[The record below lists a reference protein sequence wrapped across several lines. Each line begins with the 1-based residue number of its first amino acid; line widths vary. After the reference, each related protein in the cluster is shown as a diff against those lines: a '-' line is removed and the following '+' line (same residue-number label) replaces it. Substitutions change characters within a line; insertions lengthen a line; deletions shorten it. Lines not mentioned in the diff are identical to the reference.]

1 MFTYRVINSSISYI
15 EEDGKNI
22 ICRKNKL
29 FDGDI
34 VKDDIIIKSK
44 NREIIQVGLLN
55 TYKSTIF
62 GKNKKG
68 STIYIVEPLKHNL
81 PKFLVAYN
89 GKIKG
94 KLIVRFKFIN
104 WNKKLP
110 TGILV
115 NIIGLLDKINMD
127 KLLLYHHN
135 INTKKIIFDTK
146 VNNYE
151 KKIVRKDLTDIPFI
165 SIDPTGSTDIDD
177 AIYINNNMVYV
188 TIAQP
193 IVYLNKNI
201 IEEMAKTKFSTIYS
215 SNNIHLFGEKVTELS
230 SLIENKL
237 RYSYTVVFK
246 DGKLYEHYPSIVM
259 VRRNYSYDYV
269 NTNMK
274 KYIDGFEDAQSMIS
288 HYMILTNL
296 AIGNIM
302 KNKNMIYRI
311 TKGDSMNAIYTFDD
325 TINYHSNLDKS
336 YYLHFTSPIR
346 RLVDNII
353 HMKITYNI
361 DINNDIDIMNEIST
375 SISRFHRN
383 LELDKN
389 ISNIVED
396 IEYDAKLIE
405 IRDYS
410 WYIYIDNIG
419 YITYNI
425 IPKILTSL
433 TSIPK
438 LKIGSTFKVKLY
450 KRKGILPKNKLI
462 IVSKYDLFKN

>member
-1 MFTYRVINSSISYI
+1 MFTYRVINDSISYI
-15 EEDGKNI
+15 EQDGKNI

-34 VKDDIIIKSK
+34 VNNDIITSK
-44 NREIIQVGLLN
+44 NREIIHVGLLN
-55 TYKSTIF
+55 TYKTTIY

-68 STIYIVEPLKHNL
+68 STIYIVDPLKKNL

-94 KLIVRFKFIN
+94 KLIIRFKFTN
-104 WNKKLP
+104 WDNKLP
-110 TGILV
+110 SANLI
-115 NIIGLLDKINMD
+115 NIIGKVGEINID
-127 KLLLYHHN
+127 KLLLYHYN
-135 INTKKIIFDTK
+135 INTKKIDFK
-146 VNNYE
+146 VNINDNE
-151 KKIVRKDLTDIPFI
+151 KKIKRKDITNLPFI

-177 AIYINNNMVYV
+177 AIYINNNMVYI

-193 IVYLNKNI
+193 IVYLNKKN
-201 IEEMAKTKFSTIYS
+201 IEEMLKTKFSTIYS
-215 SNNIHLFGEKVTELS
+215 SNNIHLFGEEITKLS
-230 SLIENKL
+230 SLLENKI

-246 DGKLYEHYPSIVM
+246 DNKLYDHYPSIVM
-259 VRRNYSYDYV
+259 VKKNYSYDYV

-274 KYIDGFEDAQSMIS
+274 DYIVGFEDAQSMIS

-296 AIGNIM
+296 AIGDIM
-302 KNKNMIYRI
+302 KNKNMIYR
-311 TKGDSMNAIYTFDD
+311 TTSKDSMNAIYSYDNNN
-325 TINYHSNLDKS
+325 NYHSNLDKS
-336 YYLHFTSPIR
+336 NYVHFTSPIR

-361 DINNDIDIMNEIST
+361 DINNDIDIMNNIST
-375 SISRFHRN
+375 SITRFNRN

-389 ISNIVED
+389 INNIID
-396 IEYDAKLIE
+396 DMEYDAKLIE
-405 IRDYS
+405 IRDFS

-433 TSIPK
+433 TDIPK
-438 LKIGSTFKVKLY
+438 LKIGSNFKVKLY
-450 KRKGILPKNKLI
+450 KRKGILPKDKLI

>member
-22 ICRKNKL
+22 MCRKDKL

-44 NREIIQVGLLN
+44 NREIIHVGLLN

-94 KLIVRFKFIN
+94 KLIIRFKFNN

-110 TGILV
+110 TGNLISIIGKLGEV
-115 NIIGLLDKINMD
+115 NID
-127 KLLLYHHN
+127 KLLLYHYN
-135 INTKKIIFDTK
+135 INIKKINFDIK
-146 VNNYE
+146 INNHE
-151 KKIVRKDLTDIPFI
+151 KKIVRKDITNIPFI
-165 SIDPTGSTDIDD
+165 SIDPKGSTDIDD
-177 AIYINNNMVYV
+177 AIYINNNIVYI

-201 IEEMAKTKFSTIYS
+201 IEEMVKTKFSTIYS
-215 SNNIHLFGEKVTELS
+215 NNNIHLFGKKITELS
-230 SLIENKL
+230 SLVENKL

-259 VRRNYSYDYV
+259 VKNNYSYDYI
-269 NTNMK
+269 NNNMK
-274 KYIDGFEDAQSMIS
+274 DYIDGFEYAQSMIS

-311 TKGDSMNAIYTFDD
+311 TKENSMNAIYTYDNN
-325 TINYHSNLDKS
+325 INYHSNLNKS

-361 DINNDIDIMNEIST
+361 DINNDINIMNEIST

-389 ISNIVED
+389 INNIIED

-433 TSIPK
+433 TNIPK

-462 IVSKYDLFKN
+462 IISKYDLFKN

>member
-22 ICRKNKL
+22 MCRKDKL

-34 VKDDIIIKSK
+34 VKDNIIIKSK
-44 NREIIQVGLLN
+44 NREIIHVGLLN

-68 STIYIVEPLKHNL
+68 LTIYIVEPLKHNL

-94 KLIVRFKFIN
+94 KLIIRFKFNN

-110 TGILV
+110 TGNLISIIGKLGEV
-115 NIIGLLDKINMD
+115 NID
-127 KLLLYHHN
+127 KLLLYHYN
-135 INTKKIIFDTK
+135 INIKKINFDIK
-146 VNNYE
+146 INNHE
-151 KKIVRKDLTDIPFI
+151 KKIVRKDITNIPFI
-165 SIDPTGSTDIDD
+165 SIDPKGSTDIDD
-177 AIYINNNMVYV
+177 AIYINKNMVYI

-201 IEEMAKTKFSTIYS
+201 IEEMVKTKFSTIYS
-215 SNNIHLFGEKVTELS
+215 NNNIHLFGKKITELS
-230 SLIENKL
+230 SLVENKL

-246 DGKLYEHYPSIVM
+246 DDKLYEHYPSIVM
-259 VRRNYSYDYV
+259 VKNNYSYDYV
-269 NTNMK
+269 NNNMK
-274 KYIDGFEDAQSMIS
+274 DYIDGFEDAQSMIS

-311 TKGDSMNAIYTFDD
+311 TKKNSMNAIYTYDNN
-325 TINYHSNLDKS
+325 INYHSNLDKS

-361 DINNDIDIMNEIST
+361 DINNDINIMNEIST

-389 ISNIVED
+389 ISNIIED

-433 TSIPK
+433 TNIPK

-462 IVSKYDLFKN
+462 ILSKYDLFKN

>member
-1 MFTYRVINSSISYI
+1 MFTYRVLNNSISYI
-15 EEDGKNI
+15 EKDGKNI
-22 ICRKNKL
+22 MCRKDKL
-29 FDGDI
+29 FDGDV
-34 VKDDIIIKSK
+34 VKDDNIIKSK
-44 NREIIQVGLLN
+44 NRDIIHVGLLN
-55 TYKSTIF
+55 TFKSTIF

-94 KLIVRFKFIN
+94 KLIIRFKFMN
-104 WNKKLP
+104 WDKKLP

-135 INTKKIIFDTK
+135 INTKKIIFDTNI
-146 VNNYE
+146 NNYE
-151 KKIVRKDLTDIPFI
+151 KKIVRKDITDIPFI
-165 SIDPTGSTDIDD
+165 SIDPVGSTDIDD
-177 AIYINNNMVYV
+177 AIYIMNDMVYI

-193 IVYLNKNI
+193 IVFLNKTI
-201 IEEMAKTKFSTIYS
+201 IEELLKTKFSTIYS
-215 SNNIHLFGEKVTELS
+215 SNNIHLFGEKITKLS
-230 SLIENKL
+230 SLLKNKI

-246 DGKLYEHYPSIVM
+246 NGKLYEHYPSIVM
-259 VRRNYSYDYV
+259 IQNNYSYDYV
-269 NTNMK
+269 NSNMK
-274 KYIDGFEDAQSMIS
+274 KYIKGFEDAQSMVK

-302 KNKNMIYRI
+302 KNKNMIYRS
-311 TKGDSMNAIYTFDD
+311 TKKDSIGAIYNYDN

-336 YYLHFTSPIR
+336 HYLHFTSPIR

-353 HMKITYNI
+353 HMKLTYDIN
-361 DINNDIDIMNEIST
+361 INNDINNMNDIST
-375 SISRFHRN
+375 SITRFHRD

-389 ISNIVED
+389 INNIIEN

-419 YITYNI
+419 YLTYNI

-450 KRKGILPKNKLI
+450 KRKGILPKSKLI

>member
-22 ICRKNKL
+22 MCRKNKL

-44 NREIIQVGLLN
+44 NREIIHVGLLN

-94 KLIVRFKFIN
+94 KLIIRFKFIN

-110 TGILV
+110 RGILV

-165 SIDPTGSTDIDD
+165 SIDPKGSTDIDD
-177 AIYINNNMVYV
+177 AIYIKNNMVYI

-215 SNNIHLFGEKVTELS
+215 SNNIHLFGEKVT
-230 SLIENKL
+230 
-237 RYSYTVVFK
+237 
-246 DGKLYEHYPSIVM
+246 
-259 VRRNYSYDYV
+259 
-269 NTNMK
+269 
-274 KYIDGFEDAQSMIS
+274 
-288 HYMILTNL
+288 
-296 AIGNIM
+296 
-302 KNKNMIYRI
+302 
-311 TKGDSMNAIYTFDD
+311 
-325 TINYHSNLDKS
+325 
-336 YYLHFTSPIR
+336 
-346 RLVDNII
+346 
-353 HMKITYNI
+353 
-361 DINNDIDIMNEIST
+361 
-375 SISRFHRN
+375 
-383 LELDKN
+383 
-389 ISNIVED
+389 
-396 IEYDAKLIE
+396 
-405 IRDYS
+405 
-410 WYIYIDNIG
+410 
-419 YITYNI
+419 
-425 IPKILTSL
+425 
-433 TSIPK
+433 
-438 LKIGSTFKVKLY
+438 
-450 KRKGILPKNKLI
+450 
-462 IVSKYDLFKN
+462 

>member
-1 MFTYRVINSSISYI
+1 
-15 EEDGKNI
+15 
-22 ICRKNKL
+22 
-29 FDGDI
+29 
-34 VKDDIIIKSK
+34 
-44 NREIIQVGLLN
+44 
-55 TYKSTIF
+55 
-62 GKNKKG
+62 
-68 STIYIVEPLKHNL
+68 
-81 PKFLVAYN
+81 
-89 GKIKG
+89 
-94 KLIVRFKFIN
+94 
-104 WNKKLP
+104 
-110 TGILV
+110 
-115 NIIGLLDKINMD
+115 
-127 KLLLYHHN
+127 
-135 INTKKIIFDTK
+135 INTKKIDFK
-146 VNNYE
+146 VNINNNE
-151 KKIVRKDLTDIPFI
+151 KKIIRKDLTDIPFI
-165 SIDPTGSTDIDD
+165 SIDPKGSTDIDD
-177 AIYINNNMVYV
+177 AIYINNNMVYI

-193 IVYLNKNI
+193 IVYLNKKI
-201 IEEMAKTKFSTIYS
+201 IEEMAKTKFSTIYN

-230 SLIENKL
+230 SLVENKL

-246 DGKLYEHYPSIVM
+246 DGMLHEHYPSVVM
-259 VRRNYSYDYV
+259 IRKNYSYDYV

-288 HYMILTNL
+288 HYMILSNL

-311 TKGDSMNAIYTFDD
+311 TKGNSMNAIYTFDD

-405 IRDYS
+405 IR
-410 WYIYIDNIG
+410 
-419 YITYNI
+419 
-425 IPKILTSL
+425 
-433 TSIPK
+433 
-438 LKIGSTFKVKLY
+438 
-450 KRKGILPKNKLI
+450 
-462 IVSKYDLFKN
+462 

>member
-22 ICRKNKL
+22 MCRKDKL

-44 NREIIQVGLLN
+44 NREIIHVGLLN

-94 KLIVRFKFIN
+94 KLIIRFKFNN

-110 TGILV
+110 TGNLISIIGKLGEV
-115 NIIGLLDKINMD
+115 NID
-127 KLLLYHHN
+127 KLLLYHYN
-135 INTKKIIFDTK
+135 INIKKINFDIK
-146 VNNYE
+146 INNHE
-151 KKIVRKDLTDIPFI
+151 KKIVRKDITNIPFI
-165 SIDPTGSTDIDD
+165 SIDPKGSTDIDD
-177 AIYINNNMVYV
+177 AIYINNNIVYI

-201 IEEMAKTKFSTIYS
+201 IEEMVKTKFSTIYS
-215 SNNIHLFGEKVTELS
+215 NNNIHLFGKKITELS
-230 SLIENKL
+230 SLVENKL

-259 VRRNYSYDYV
+259 VKNNYSYDYI
-269 NTNMK
+269 NNNMK
-274 KYIDGFEDAQSMIS
+274 DYIDGFEDAQSMIS

-311 TKGDSMNAIYTFDD
+311 TKENSMNAIYTYDNN
-325 TINYHSNLDKS
+325 INYHSNLNKS

-361 DINNDIDIMNEIST
+361 DINNDINIMNEIST

-389 ISNIVED
+389 INNIIED

-433 TSIPK
+433 TNIPK

-462 IVSKYDLFKN
+462 IISKYDLFKN

>member
-22 ICRKNKL
+22 MCRKDKL

-34 VKDDIIIKSK
+34 VKDNIIIKSK
-44 NREIIQVGLLN
+44 NREIIHVGLLN

-68 STIYIVEPLKHNL
+68 LTIYIVEPLKHNL

-94 KLIVRFKFIN
+94 KLIIRFKFNN

-110 TGILV
+110 TGNLISIIGKLGEV
-115 NIIGLLDKINMD
+115 NID
-127 KLLLYHHN
+127 KLLLYHYN
-135 INTKKIIFDTK
+135 INIKKINFDIK
-146 VNNYE
+146 INNHE
-151 KKIVRKDLTDIPFI
+151 KKIVRKDITNIPFI
-165 SIDPTGSTDIDD
+165 SIDPKGSTDIDD
-177 AIYINNNMVYV
+177 AIYINNNMVYI

-201 IEEMAKTKFSTIYS
+201 IEEMVKTKFSTIYS
-215 SNNIHLFGEKVTELS
+215 NNNIHLFGKKITELS
-230 SLIENKL
+230 SLVENKL

-246 DGKLYEHYPSIVM
+246 DDKLYEHYPSIVM
-259 VRRNYSYDYV
+259 VKNNYSYDYV
-269 NTNMK
+269 NNNMK
-274 KYIDGFEDAQSMIS
+274 DYIDGFEDAQSIIS

-311 TKGDSMNAIYTFDD
+311 TKKNSMNAIYTYDNN
-325 TINYHSNLDKS
+325 INYHSNLDKS

-361 DINNDIDIMNEIST
+361 DINNDINIMNEIST

-389 ISNIVED
+389 ISNIIED

-433 TSIPK
+433 TNIPK

-462 IVSKYDLFKN
+462 ILSKYDLFKN